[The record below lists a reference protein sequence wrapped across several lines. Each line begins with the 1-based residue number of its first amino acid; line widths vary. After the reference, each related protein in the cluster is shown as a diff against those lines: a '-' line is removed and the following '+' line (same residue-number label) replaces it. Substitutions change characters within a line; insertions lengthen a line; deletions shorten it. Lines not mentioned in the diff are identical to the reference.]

1 MIKGMNSM
9 FIAGLALLESV
20 QDQLFQADDFCKS
33 CLGLKYIIETAFL
46 LVDQNPKTDL
56 TV

>member
-1 MIKGMNSM
+1 MIKGMNTM

-20 QDQLFQADDFCKS
+20 QDQLLQADDFCKS
-33 CLGLKYIIETAFL
+33 LLDLKSQLETAFL

>member
-20 QDQLFQADDFCKS
+20 QEELLQADDFCKS
-33 CLGLKYIIETAFL
+33 FLDLKT
-46 LVDQNPKTDL
+46 
-56 TV
+56 

>member
-20 QDQLFQADDFCKS
+20 QEQLLQADDFCKNF
-33 CLGLKYIIETAFL
+33 LRLKSHLETAFL

>member
-20 QDQLFQADDFCKS
+20 QDQLLQADDFC
-33 CLGLKYIIETAFL
+33 ETL
-46 LVDQNPKTDL
+46 LSFDMIFRNRLLACGSEPQN
-56 TV
+56 